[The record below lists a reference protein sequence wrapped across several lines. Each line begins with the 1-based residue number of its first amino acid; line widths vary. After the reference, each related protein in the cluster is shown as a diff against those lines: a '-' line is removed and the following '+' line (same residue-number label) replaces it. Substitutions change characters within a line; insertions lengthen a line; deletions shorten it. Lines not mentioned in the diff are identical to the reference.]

1 MSMRVAVQMDPMD
14 GVNIHGDS
22 SFALMLSA
30 QTRGYDIWHYDVE
43 TLTLDANDR
52 LTAFAHPVFDV
63 QRVAGGHYRFGDAK
77 RIDLGSDIDVVLM
90 RQDPPFHV
98 GYITATHLL
107 ERIEHET
114 LVVNNPVS
122 VRNAPEKVMVLDYR
136 RFMPPTLITRST
148 EEVREFQREH
158 GAVVI
163 KPLHGNG
170 GKAIFKVEADGSNLG
185 ALFEVFNTT
194 WPEPHMVQPFLPDV
208 AKGDKRIVLVDG
220 EVAGAINRRPG
231 EGEFRSNLAVGGSA
245 EATELTAREEEICE
259 ALKPRLKELGLIFVG
274 IDVIGG
280 QWLTEINVT
289 SPTGIVAID
298 RFNGT
303 DTPGKIWD
311 VCADWAA
318 TRSSFYAQA
327 KELEQKLYDALIP
340 GTPQIKVAKLIYD
353 VFGSASEWNEESLIN
368 EALDRLIHRKNVRHE
383 GFVYRWPY
391 SEIKRMS

>member
-1 MSMRVAVQMDPMD
+1 MTIKIAVQMDPMD
-14 GVNIHGDS
+14 GINIHGDS

-30 QTRGYDIWHYDVE
+30 QARGYEIWHYDVG
-43 TLTLDANDR
+43 TLTLDAGDR
-52 LTAFAHPVFDV
+52 LTAWAHPVHDV
-63 QRVAGGHYRFGDAK
+63 QRVEGAHYRFGTPR

-107 ERIEHET
+107 ERIEKDT
-114 LVVNNPVS
+114 LVVNNPAS

-148 EEVREFQREH
+148 EEIRDFQKEH

-170 GKAIFKVEADGSNLG
+170 GKAIFRVPAEGDNLG
-185 ALFEVFNTT
+185 ALLEVFNGT

-208 AKGDKRIVLVDG
+208 AKGDKRIVLIDG
-220 EVAGAINRRPG
+220 VVAGAINRRPG

-245 EATELTAREEEICE
+245 EATTLTPREQEIC
-259 ALKPRLKELGLIFVG
+259 AAMGPRLKELGLIFVG

-280 QWLTEINVT
+280 EWLTEINVT

-303 DTPGKIWD
+303 DTAGMIWD
-311 VCADWAA
+311 A
-318 TRSSFYAQA
+318 
-327 KELEQKLYDALIP
+327 I
-340 GTPQIKVAKLIYD
+340 
-353 VFGSASEWNEESLIN
+353 
-368 EALDRLIHRKNVRHE
+368 EARIA
-383 GFVYRWPY
+383 
-391 SEIKRMS
+391 